1 MFGLIDCNNFF
12 VSCERIFR
20 PDLEGIPVVV
30 MSNND
35 GCAVAMSNEA
45 KALGIT
51 RGKPIFEV
59 REILRR
65 YNVVTLSGNHCRYGD
80 ISSRV
85 IAAVESLVGNVEV
98 YSIDEAFI
106 NFPPGSKS
114 EYEDLARQIV
124 RRVRRW
130 TGIPT
135 SLGIAPT
142 RTLAKVAARFA
153 KKYPGYRSVC
163 VIDNEEKR
171 LKALELT
178 DIGDVWGI
186 GRRLRDKL
194 RGSGIVKASDFAA
207 LPPERVSH
215 MLNIIGQRTWKE
227 LNGIA
232 CIDADPES
240 GAVRQEIST
249 TRTFSPSLT
258 DLVQIEQAVAAF
270 THIAARKLRRQGSC
284 AGGISVFL
292 QTNQFRTELAQYNN
306 SAYRHLTEPTSDSI
320 MLVKEAVSALR
331 TIYKKGLLYRR
342 AGVHITDIVPAT
354 GVQLSLF
361 GSPIERKQRSE
372 LMRILDC
379 VGNNIHIGNYS
390 RTKQDD
396 GVHTSSIK
404 LFI

>member
-20 PDLEGIPVVV
+20 PDLEGVPVVV

-51 RGKPIFEV
+51 RGRPIFEI
-59 REILRR
+59 REIIRR
-65 YNVVTLSGNHCRYGD
+65 YNVITLSGNHRRYGD

-85 IAAVESLVGNVEV
+85 MAAVESLVGNVEV

-106 NFPPGSKS
+106 YFPPGTN
-114 EYEDLARQIV
+114 EEHEELARQIV

-135 SLGIAPT
+135 SLGIAQT

-163 VIDNEEKR
+163 AIDNEDKR
-171 LKALELT
+171 RKALELT
-178 DIGDVWGI
+178 DIADVWGI
-186 GRRLRDKL
+186 GRRLRDRL
-194 RGSGIVKASDFAA
+194 RASGIFRASDLAD
-207 LPPERVSH
+207 LPLERVAH
-215 MLNIIGQRTWKE
+215 LMNVVGQRTWNE

-232 CIDADPES
+232 CIEADPES
-240 GAVRQEIST
+240 GVTRQEIST

-258 DLVQIEQAVAAF
+258 DLVEIEQAVAAF
-270 THIAARKLRRQGSC
+270 TSIAARKLRRQGSC
-284 AGGISVFL
+284 ACGISVFL
-292 QTNQFRTELAQYNN
+292 QTNQYRTELTQYNN
-306 SAYRHLTEPTSDSI
+306 SAYRILPEPTSDTI
-320 MLVKEAVSALR
+320 VLIKEAIAALR
-331 TIYKKGLLYRR
+331 SIYRKGFLYRR
-342 AGVHITDIVPAT
+342 AGVHITDIVPAA

-361 GSPIERKQRSE
+361 GSPVERKRRLD
-372 LMRILDC
+372 LMKIIDC
-379 VGNNIHIGNYS
+379 QDDIKIGNI
-390 RTKQDD
+390 RHTKTDD
-396 GVHTSSIK
+396 EQASGPIK
-404 LFI
+404 FSL

>member
-20 PDLEGIPVVV
+20 PDLEGVPVVV

-51 RGKPIFEV
+51 RGRPIFEI
-59 REILRR
+59 REIIRR
-65 YNVVTLSGNHCRYGD
+65 YNVITLSGNHRRYGD

-85 IAAVESLVGNVEV
+85 MAAVESLVGNVEV

-106 NFPPGSKS
+106 YFPPGTN
-114 EYEDLARQIV
+114 EEHEELARQIV

-135 SLGIAPT
+135 SIGIAQT

-163 VIDNEEKR
+163 AISNEEKR
-171 LKALELT
+171 RKALELT
-178 DIGDVWGI
+178 DISDVWGI

-194 RGSGIVKASDFAA
+194 RASGIFRASDLADFP
-207 LPPERVSH
+207 LERVTH
-215 MLNIIGQRTWKE
+215 LMNIVGQRTWNE

-232 CIDADPES
+232 CIEADPES
-240 GAVRQEIST
+240 GVARQEIST

-258 DLVQIEQAVAAF
+258 NLVQIEQAVAAF
-270 THIAARKLRRQGSC
+270 TSIAARKLRRQGAC
-284 AGGISVFL
+284 ACGISVFL
-292 QTNQFRTELAQYNN
+292 QTNQYRTELTQYNN
-306 SAYRHLTEPTSDSI
+306 SAYRNLPEPTSDTI
-320 MLVKEAVSALR
+320 LLIKEAIAALR
-331 TIYKKGLLYRR
+331 SIYRKGLLYRR
-342 AGVHITDIVPAT
+342 AGVHITDIVPAA

-361 GSPIERKQRSE
+361 GSPIERKRRIN
-372 LMRILDC
+372 LMKILDC
-379 VGNNIHIGNYS
+379 QNDIKIGDVQH
-390 RTKQDD
+390 TKNDD
-396 GVHTSSIK
+396 KQAPGPIK
-404 LFI
+404 FSL